1 MSEVTILRK
10 QVKKFI
16 DNASEKE
23 LEIVYHIFEAT
34 NQTDWWDEISNPQK
48 KAINKGLDQLDKGKG
63 IPHKEVM
70 KKYNKW
76 LTK

>member
-23 LEIVYHIFEAT
+23 LELVYHIFEAT
-34 NQTDWWDEISNPQK
+34 TQYDWWDEISNSQK
-48 KAINKGLDQLDKGKG
+48 KAITKGLDQLDKGLG

-76 LTK
+76 LMK